1 MNAIGGYQDGKVLMT
16 INAPQFIR
24 SLLGLSKN
32 QKLQTQSE
40 SPIATAPRTRPAIT
54 VIPSDDPLVAYF
66 LHTPGVTD
74 VSRLDMDSPA
84 LTQLRQQN
92 YHLVVPLV
100 SQGEVIGLLNL
111 GERRS
116 EQEYSK
122 DDLHLLDM
130 LASQVTPALRV
141 AQLVKQRQKEVV
153 ERERMRQELQLG
165 RHIQQTLLPKEA
177 PHLPGWEVAI
187 HYQPAR
193 EVGGDFYDFM
203 PLPDGRMV
211 FVVGDVTDKGVP
223 AALVMTT
230 TRAIL
235 RGAARRMLS
244 PGQALA
250 RSNELI
256 LPEIPA
262 QMFITCLYGI
272 LDPQTG
278 RIQYA
283 NAGHNLPCIRIKQDV
298 TELYA
303 TGMPLGLLP
312 GMVYE
317 EKEAILPPDGCM
329 LLYSDGLVEA
339 HNAQY
344 DMFGFPRLRSLV
356 GQLSENPETA
366 ICSLMEELN
375 TFTGPDWSQE
385 DDITLVSLHR
395 LGPEG

>member
-1 MNAIGGYQDGKVLMT
+1 MA

-24 SLLGLSKN
+24 SLLRRNNSSKSQARN
-32 QKLQTQSE
+32 E
-40 SPIATAPRTRPAIT
+40 PEIAPEPRTRPPIT
-54 VIPSDDPLVAYF
+54 MIPRDDPLVKYF
-66 LHTPGVTD
+66 LQTPGVTEI
-74 VSRLDMDSPA
+74 SRLEMESPA
-84 LTQLRQQN
+84 LDQLRQEN
-92 YHLVVPLV
+92 YHLVVPLI
-100 SQGEVIGLLNL
+100 SHGEVIGLLNL
-111 GERRS
+111 GERCS

-122 DDLHLLDM
+122 DDLHLLNI
-130 LASQVTPALRV
+130 LASQVSPALRV
-141 AQLVKQRQKEVV
+141 AQLVKQRQKEVI
-153 ERERMRQELQLG
+153 EGERMRQELQLG
-165 RHIQQTLLPKEA
+165 RHIQQTLLPKEP
-177 PHLPGWEVAI
+177 PHLPGWEIAI
-187 HYQPAR
+187 YYQPAR

-223 AALVMTT
+223 AALVMSS

-244 PGQALA
+244 PGAALA
-250 RSNELI
+250 RSNDLI
-256 LPEIPA
+256 LPEIPP

-272 LDPQTG
+272 LEPTTG

-283 NAGHNLPCIRIKQDV
+283 NAGHNLPCIRDNQDV
-298 TELYA
+298 VELHA

-317 EKEAILPPDGCM
+317 EKEAILPPGGSM

-339 HNAQY
+339 HNARY

-356 GQLSENPETA
+356 GQMPVNPETA
-366 ICSLMEELN
+366 IRCLIDELN

-385 DDITLVSLHR
+385 DDITLLSLHR
-395 LGPEG
+395 FGPEAEW

>member
-1 MNAIGGYQDGKVLMT
+1 
-16 INAPQFIR
+16 
-24 SLLGLSKN
+24 
-32 QKLQTQSE
+32 
-40 SPIATAPRTRPAIT
+40 
-54 VIPSDDPLVAYF
+54 
-66 LHTPGVTD
+66 
-74 VSRLDMDSPA
+74 
-84 LTQLRQQN
+84 
-92 YHLVVPLV
+92 
-100 SQGEVIGLLNL
+100 
-111 GERRS
+111 
-116 EQEYSK
+116 
-122 DDLHLLDM
+122 
-130 LASQVTPALRV
+130 
-141 AQLVKQRQKEVV
+141 
-153 ERERMRQELQLG
+153 
-165 RHIQQTLLPKEA
+165 
-177 PHLPGWEVAI
+177 
-187 HYQPAR
+187 
-193 EVGGDFYDFM
+193 
-203 PLPDGRMV
+203 MV

-283 NAGHNLPCIRIKQDV
+283 NAGHNLPCIRIKQEV

-356 GQLSENPETA
+356 GQLSQDPETA

-385 DDITLVSLHR
+385 DDITLLSLHR
-395 LGPEG
+395 LGAEG

>member
-1 MNAIGGYQDGKVLMT
+1 
-16 INAPQFIR
+16 
-24 SLLGLSKN
+24 
-32 QKLQTQSE
+32 
-40 SPIATAPRTRPAIT
+40 
-54 VIPSDDPLVAYF
+54 
-66 LHTPGVTD
+66 
-74 VSRLDMDSPA
+74 
-84 LTQLRQQN
+84 
-92 YHLVVPLV
+92 
-100 SQGEVIGLLNL
+100 VIGLLNL